1 MARQYQP
8 GLQTGKLVKM
18 KPDVSQEIGI
28 KDKPVPQQKKVGKN
42 QEHKPESQANQLGM
56 CGGIRR
62 KEKGRRLRLCGQVP
76 RLVNAAQSY

>member
-1 MARQYQP
+1 
-8 GLQTGKLVKM
+8 M

-28 KDKPVPQQKKVGKN
+28 KDKPVPQQNKVGKN